1 MKKLISMM
9 LMLCAIVTFSAC
21 SSDDEGP
28 TNPVTNPVVPVSA
41 NIGAEVTVQGSGFAA
56 GQTLWLQPAE
66 GEAVNVNARMSA
78 NGATFTIPYTMTE
91 GKVSVVLKN
100 GNDSW
105 TLGSINLLAANNPIS
120 TMTLPTE
127 MELGKEVTIAGIGFA
142 DGDKIVLGD
151 AADKAIA
158 GTATADGLKFTV
170 PADQAEGEYMV
181 SLVRGASSWQLAQ
194 TYVYQPRQIE
204 SITISEHGMI
214 NMGYG
219 AAIGLEGSVLTL
231 NLAYNN
237 DGSLS
242 GVTSNSNLNWE
253 VAYEGKTVTVTG
265 SMSMPLVYTLDDQN
279 RVIACTTQS
288 MDNETGA
295 LVETKYVWT
304 YDANGYLVS
313 VKPEGAADDSEHAF
327 GFTYTD
333 GNLSAYNMGE
343 LTNSFSTDKAVRVC
357 PNTVEPI
364 FLHNCFGYL
373 MGRDDLFF
381 GALLSRNV
389 KISAYVPSQF
399 NVADMDETGSLV
411 TNPFAV
417 EKSFADNA
425 LTMKTSGIFLSS
437 AQGLCANTV
446 VVKYKNK

>member
-1 MKKLISMM
+1 MFMKKLISMM

-21 SSDDEGP
+21 SSDDDGP

-41 NIGAEVTVQGSGFAA
+41 KIGAEVTVQGSGFAA
-56 GQTLWLQPAE
+56 GQTLLLQPAE
-66 GEAVNVNARMSA
+66 GEAVNVNAKMST
-78 NGATFTIPYTMTE
+78 NGATFTVPYTMTV

-105 TLGSINLLAANNPIS
+105 TLGSINLLAADNPIS
-120 TMTLPTE
+120 TMTLPAE
-127 MELGKEVTIAGIGFA
+127 MAIGKEATIAGLGFA

-170 PADQAEGEYMV
+170 PADQAEGEYTV

-204 SITISEHGMI
+204 SITISEHPML
-214 NMGYG
+214 G
-219 AAIGLEGSVLTL
+219 AYASMLGLEGSVLTL

-265 SMSMPLVYTLDDQN
+265 SMSAPLVYTLDDQN
-279 RVIACTTQS
+279 RVVACTAQ
-288 MDNETGA
+288 G
-295 LVETKYVWT
+295 VEYVWS

-313 VKPEGAADDSEHAF
+313 VKPEGAADDSELAF

-333 GNLSAYNMGE
+333 GNMSAYNMGE
-343 LTNSFSTDKAVRVC
+343 FTNSFSTDKAVRVC

-364 FLHNCFGYL
+364 ILHNCFGYL
-373 MGRDDLFF
+373 FGRDDLFF
-381 GALLSRNV
+381 GVLLSRNV

-399 NVADMDETGSLV
+399 GAADMDMDGSLV
-411 TNPFAV
+411 TNPFAI

-425 LTMKTSGIFLSS
+425 LTIKTSGAMLSG
-437 AQGLCANTV
+437 AQGLAANTV

>member
-21 SSDDEGP
+21 SSDDDGP

-41 NIGAEVTVQGSGFAA
+41 KIGAEVTVQGSGFAA
-56 GQTLWLQPAE
+56 GQTLLLQPAE
-66 GEAVNVNARMSA
+66 GEAVNVNAKMSTS
-78 NGATFTIPYTMTE
+78 GATFTVPYTMSV

-100 GNDSW
+100 GNDIW
-105 TLGSINLLAANNPIS
+105 TLGSINLLAADNPIS
-120 TMTLPTE
+120 AMVLPEE
-127 MELGKEVTIAGIGFA
+127 MAIGKEATIAGLGFA

-170 PADQAEGEYMV
+170 PADQAVGEYTV

-204 SITISEHGMI
+204 SITISEHPML
-214 NMGYG
+214 G
-219 AAIGLEGSVLTL
+219 AYASMLGLEGSVLTL

-265 SMSMPLVYTLDDQN
+265 SMSAPLVYTLDDQN
-279 RVIACTTQS
+279 RVVACTAQ
-288 MDNETGA
+288 G
-295 LVETKYVWT
+295 VEYVWS

-313 VKPEGAADDSEHAF
+313 VKPEGAADDSELAF
-327 GFTYTD
+327 GFTYTE
-333 GNLSAYNMGE
+333 GNMSAYNMGE
-343 LTNSFSTDKAVRVC
+343 FTNSFSTDKAVRVC

-364 FLHNCFGYL
+364 ILHNCFGYL
-373 MGRDDLFF
+373 FGRDDLFF

-399 NVADMDETGSLV
+399 GAADMDMDGSLV
-411 TNPFAV
+411 TNPFAI

-425 LTMKTSGIFLSS
+425 LTIKTSGAMLSG
-437 AQGLCANTV
+437 AQGLAANTV

>member
-21 SSDDEGP
+21 SSDDDGP
-28 TNPVTNPVVPVSA
+28 TNPVTNPVVPTSA
-41 NIGAEVTVQGSGFAA
+41 KIGAEVTVQGSGFAT
-56 GQTLWLQPAE
+56 GQTLLLQPAE
-66 GEAVNVNARMSA
+66 GEAVNVNARMST
-78 NGATFTIPYTMTE
+78 NGATFTVPYTMTV

-100 GNDSW
+100 GNDIW
-105 TLGSINLLAANNPIS
+105 TLGSINLLAADNPIS
-120 TMTLPTE
+120 TMTLPAE
-127 MELGKEVTIAGIGFA
+127 MAIGKEVIIAGLGFA

-170 PADQAEGEYMV
+170 PADQAEGEYTV

-204 SITISEHGMI
+204 SITISEHPML
-214 NMGYG
+214 G
-219 AAIGLEGSVLTL
+219 AYASMLGLEGSVLTL

-265 SMSMPLVYTLDDQN
+265 SMSAPLVYTLDDQN
-279 RVIACTTQS
+279 RVVACTAQ
-288 MDNETGA
+288 G
-295 LVETKYVWT
+295 VEYVWS

-313 VKPEGAADDSEHAF
+313 VKPEGAADDSELAF
-327 GFTYTD
+327 GFTYTE
-333 GNLSAYNMGE
+333 GNMSAYNMGE
-343 LTNSFSTDKAVRVC
+343 FTNSFSTDKAVRVC

-364 FLHNCFGYL
+364 ILHNCFGYL
-373 MGRDDLFF
+373 FGRDDLFF

-399 NVADMDETGSLV
+399 GAADMDMDGSLV
-411 TNPFAV
+411 TNPFAI

-425 LTMKTSGIFLSS
+425 LTIKTSGAMLSG
-437 AQGLCANTV
+437 AQGLAANTV

>member
-21 SSDDEGP
+21 SSDDDGP
-28 TNPVTNPVVPVSA
+28 TNPVTNPVVPTSA
-41 NIGAEVTVQGSGFAA
+41 KIGAEVTVQGSGFAT
-56 GQTLWLQPAE
+56 GQTLLLQPAE
-66 GEAVNVNARMSA
+66 GEAVNVNARMST
-78 NGATFTIPYTMTE
+78 NGATFTVPYTMTV

-100 GNDSW
+100 GNDIW
-105 TLGSINLLAANNPIS
+105 TLGSINLLAADNPIS
-120 TMTLPTE
+120 AMVLPEE
-127 MELGKEVTIAGIGFA
+127 MAIGKEATIAGLGFA

-170 PADQAEGEYMV
+170 PADQAEGEYTV

-204 SITISEHGMI
+204 SITISEHPML
-214 NMGYG
+214 G
-219 AAIGLEGSVLTL
+219 AYASMLGLEGSVLTL

-265 SMSMPLVYTLDDQN
+265 SMSAPLVYTLDDQN
-279 RVIACTTQS
+279 RVVACTAQ
-288 MDNETGA
+288 G
-295 LVETKYVWT
+295 VEYVWS

-313 VKPEGAADDSEHAF
+313 VKPEGAADDSELAF
-327 GFTYTD
+327 GFTYTE
-333 GNLSAYNMGE
+333 GNMSAYNKGE
-343 LTNSFSTDKAVRVC
+343 FTNSFSTDKAVRVC

-364 FLHNCFGYL
+364 ILHNCFGYL
-373 MGRDDLFF
+373 FGRDDLFF

-399 NVADMDETGSLV
+399 GAADMDMDGSLV
-411 TNPFAV
+411 TNPFAI

-425 LTMKTSGIFLSS
+425 LTIKTSGAMLSG
-437 AQGLCANTV
+437 AQGLAANTV

>member
-21 SSDDEGP
+21 SSDDDGP
-28 TNPVTNPVVPVSA
+28 TNPVTNPVVPTSA
-41 NIGAEVTVQGSGFAA
+41 KIGAEVTVQGSGFAA

-66 GEAVNVNARMSA
+66 GEAVNVNAKMSTS
-78 NGATFTIPYTMTE
+78 GATFTVPYTMSV

-100 GNDSW
+100 GNDIW
-105 TLGSINLLAANNPIS
+105 TLGSINLLAADNPIS
-120 TMTLPTE
+120 TMTLPAVIAI
-127 MELGKEVTIAGIGFA
+127 GKEATIAGLGFA

-158 GTATADGLKFTV
+158 GTVTADGLKFAV
-170 PADQAEGEYMV
+170 PADLAEGEYTV

-204 SITISEHGMI
+204 SITISEHPML
-214 NMGYG
+214 G
-219 AAIGLEGSVLTL
+219 AYASMLGLEGSVLTL

-265 SMSMPLVYTLDDQN
+265 SMSAPLVYTLDDQN
-279 RVIACTTQS
+279 RVVACTAQ
-288 MDNETGA
+288 G
-295 LVETKYVWT
+295 VEYVWS

-313 VKPEGAADDSEHAF
+313 VKPEGAADDSELAF

-333 GNLSAYNMGE
+333 GNMSAYNMGE
-343 LTNSFSTDKAVRVC
+343 FTNSFSTDKAVRVC

-364 FLHNCFGYL
+364 ILHNCFGYL
-373 MGRDDLFF
+373 FGRDDLFF

-399 NVADMDETGSLV
+399 GAADMDMDGSLV
-411 TNPFAV
+411 TNPFAI

-425 LTMKTSGIFLSS
+425 LTIKTSGAMLSG
-437 AQGLCANTV
+437 AQGLAANTV

>member
-1 MKKLISMM
+1 M
-9 LMLCAIVTFSAC
+9 
-21 SSDDEGP
+21 
-28 TNPVTNPVVPVSA
+28 
-41 NIGAEVTVQGSGFAA
+41 
-56 GQTLWLQPAE
+56 LQPAE
-66 GEAVNVNARMSA
+66 GEAVNVNARMST
-78 NGATFTIPYTMTE
+78 NGATFTVPYTMTV

-100 GNDSW
+100 GNDIW
-105 TLGSINLLAANNPIS
+105 TLGSINLLAADNPIS
-120 TMTLPTE
+120 AMVLPEE
-127 MELGKEVTIAGIGFA
+127 MAIGKEATIAGLGFA

-170 PADQAEGEYMV
+170 PADQAEGEYTV

-204 SITISEHGMI
+204 SITISEHPML
-214 NMGYG
+214 G
-219 AAIGLEGSVLTL
+219 AYASMLGLEGSVLTL

-265 SMSMPLVYTLDDQN
+265 SMSAPLVYTLDDQN
-279 RVIACTTQS
+279 RVVACTAQ
-288 MDNETGA
+288 G
-295 LVETKYVWT
+295 VEYVWS

-313 VKPEGAADDSEHAF
+313 VKPEGAADDSELAF
-327 GFTYTD
+327 GFTYTE
-333 GNLSAYNMGE
+333 GNMSAYNMGE
-343 LTNSFSTDKAVRVC
+343 FTNSFSTDKAVRVC

-364 FLHNCFGYL
+364 ILHNCFGYL
-373 MGRDDLFF
+373 FGRDDLFF

-399 NVADMDETGSLV
+399 GAADMDMDGSLV
-411 TNPFAV
+411 TNPFAI

-425 LTMKTSGIFLSS
+425 LTIKTSGAMLSG
-437 AQGLCANTV
+437 AQGLAANTV

>member
-21 SSDDEGP
+21 SSDDDGP
-28 TNPVTNPVVPVSA
+28 TNPVTNPVVPTSA
-41 NIGAEVTVQGSGFAA
+41 KIGAEVTVQGSGFAT
-56 GQTLWLQPAE
+56 GQTLLLQPAE
-66 GEAVNVNARMSA
+66 GEAVNVNAKMST
-78 NGATFTIPYTMTE
+78 NGATFTVPYTMIV

-105 TLGSINLLAANNPIS
+105 TLGSINLLAADNPIS
-120 TMTLPTE
+120 TMTLPAE
-127 MELGKEVTIAGIGFA
+127 MAIGKEATIAGLGFA

-170 PADQAEGEYMV
+170 PADQAEGEYTV

-204 SITISEHGMI
+204 SITISEHPML
-214 NMGYG
+214 G
-219 AAIGLEGSVLTL
+219 AYASMLGLEGSVLTL

-265 SMSMPLVYTLDDQN
+265 SMSAPLVYTLDDQN
-279 RVIACTTQS
+279 RVVACTAQ
-288 MDNETGA
+288 G
-295 LVETKYVWT
+295 VEYVWS

-313 VKPEGAADDSEHAF
+313 VKPEGAADDSELAF

-333 GNLSAYNMGE
+333 GNMSAYNMGE
-343 LTNSFSTDKAVRVC
+343 FTNSFSTDKAVRVC

-364 FLHNCFGYL
+364 ILHNCFGYL
-373 MGRDDLFF
+373 FGRDDLFF

-399 NVADMDETGSLV
+399 GAADMDMDGSLV
-411 TNPFAV
+411 TNPFAI

-425 LTMKTSGIFLSS
+425 LTIKTSGAMLSG
-437 AQGLCANTV
+437 AQGLAANT
-446 VVKYKNK
+446 

>member
-21 SSDDEGP
+21 SSDDDGP
-28 TNPVTNPVVPVSA
+28 TNPVTNPVVPTSA
-41 NIGAEVTVQGSGFAA
+41 KIGAEVTVQGSGFAA
-56 GQTLWLQPAE
+56 GQTLLLQPAE
-66 GEAVNVNARMSA
+66 GEAVNVNAKMST
-78 NGATFTIPYTMTE
+78 NGATFTVPYTMTV

-100 GNDSW
+100 GNDIW
-105 TLGSINLLAANNPIS
+105 TLGSINLLAADNPIS
-120 TMTLPTE
+120 AMVLPEE
-127 MELGKEVTIAGIGFA
+127 MAIGKEATIAGLGFA

-170 PADQAEGEYMV
+170 PADQAEGEYTV

-204 SITISEHGMI
+204 SITISEHPML
-214 NMGYG
+214 G
-219 AAIGLEGSVLTL
+219 AYASMLGLEGSVLTL

-265 SMSMPLVYTLDDQN
+265 SMSAPLVYTLDDQN
-279 RVIACTTQS
+279 RVVACTAQ
-288 MDNETGA
+288 G
-295 LVETKYVWT
+295 VEYVWS

-313 VKPEGAADDSEHAF
+313 VKPEGAADDSELAF
-327 GFTYTD
+327 GFTYTE
-333 GNLSAYNMGE
+333 GNMSAYNMGE
-343 LTNSFSTDKAVRVC
+343 FTNSFSTDKAVRVC

-364 FLHNCFGYL
+364 ILHNCFGYL
-373 MGRDDLFF
+373 FGRDDLFF

-399 NVADMDETGSLV
+399 GAADMDMDGSLV
-411 TNPFAV
+411 TNPFAI

-425 LTMKTSGIFLSS
+425 LTIKTSGAMLSG
-437 AQGLCANTV
+437 AQGLAANTV

>member
-21 SSDDEGP
+21 SSDDDGP

-41 NIGAEVTVQGSGFAA
+41 KIGAEVTVQGSGFAA
-56 GQTLWLQPAE
+56 GQTLLLQPAE
-66 GEAVNVNARMSA
+66 GEAVNVNAKMST
-78 NGATFTIPYTMTE
+78 NGATFTVPYTMTV

-105 TLGSINLLAANNPIS
+105 TLGSINLLAADNPIS
-120 TMTLPTE
+120 TMTLPAE
-127 MELGKEVTIAGIGFA
+127 MAIGKEATIAGLGFA

-170 PADQAEGEYMV
+170 PADQAEGEYTV

-204 SITISEHGMI
+204 SITISEHPML
-214 NMGYG
+214 G
-219 AAIGLEGSVLTL
+219 AYASMLGLEGSVLTL

-265 SMSMPLVYTLDDQN
+265 SMSAPLVYTLDDQN
-279 RVIACTTQS
+279 RVVACTAQ
-288 MDNETGA
+288 G
-295 LVETKYVWT
+295 VEYVWS

-313 VKPEGAADDSEHAF
+313 VKPEGAADDSELAF
-327 GFTYTD
+327 GFTYTE
-333 GNLSAYNMGE
+333 GNMSAYNMGE
-343 LTNSFSTDKAVRVC
+343 FTNSFSTDKAVRVC

-364 FLHNCFGYL
+364 ILHNCFGYL
-373 MGRDDLFF
+373 FGRDDLFF

-399 NVADMDETGSLV
+399 GAADMDMDGSLV
-411 TNPFAV
+411 TNPFAI

-425 LTMKTSGIFLSS
+425 LTIKTSGAMLSG
-437 AQGLCANTV
+437 AQGLTANTV

>member
-1 MKKLISMM
+1 MFMKKLISMM

-21 SSDDEGP
+21 SSDDDGP

-41 NIGAEVTVQGSGFAA
+41 KIGAEVTVQGSGFAA
-56 GQTLWLQPAE
+56 GQTLLLQPAE
-66 GEAVNVNARMSA
+66 GEAVNVNAKMSTS
-78 NGATFTIPYTMTE
+78 GATFTVPYTMSV

-100 GNDSW
+100 GNDIW
-105 TLGSINLLAANNPIS
+105 TLGSINLLAADNPIS
-120 TMTLPTE
+120 AMVLPEE
-127 MELGKEVTIAGIGFA
+127 MAIGKEATIAGLGFA

-170 PADQAEGEYMV
+170 PADQAEGEYTV

-204 SITISEHGMI
+204 SITISEHPML
-214 NMGYG
+214 G
-219 AAIGLEGSVLTL
+219 AYASMLGLEGSVLTL

-265 SMSMPLVYTLDDQN
+265 SMSAPLVYTLDDQN
-279 RVIACTTQS
+279 RVVACTAQ
-288 MDNETGA
+288 G
-295 LVETKYVWT
+295 VEYVWS

-313 VKPEGAADDSEHAF
+313 VKPEGAADDSELAF

-333 GNLSAYNMGE
+333 GNMSAYNMGE
-343 LTNSFSTDKAVRVC
+343 FTNSFSTDKAVRVC

-364 FLHNCFGYL
+364 ILHNCFGYL
-373 MGRDDLFF
+373 FGRDDLFF

-399 NVADMDETGSLV
+399 GAADMDMDGSLV
-411 TNPFAV
+411 TNPFAI

-425 LTMKTSGIFLSS
+425 LTIKTSGAMLSG
-437 AQGLCANTV
+437 AQGLAANTV

>member
-1 MKKLISMM
+1 MFMKKLISMM

-21 SSDDEGP
+21 SSDDDGP
-28 TNPVTNPVVPVSA
+28 TNPVTNPVVPTSA
-41 NIGAEVTVQGSGFAA
+41 KIGVEVTVQGSGFAT
-56 GQTLWLQPAE
+56 GQTLLLQPAE
-66 GEAVNVNARMSA
+66 GEAVNVNARMST
-78 NGATFTIPYTMTE
+78 NGATFTVPYTMTV

-100 GNDSW
+100 GNDIW
-105 TLGSINLLAANNPIS
+105 TLGSINLLAADNPIS
-120 TMTLPTE
+120 AMVLPEE
-127 MELGKEVTIAGIGFA
+127 MAIGKEATIAGLGFA

-170 PADQAEGEYMV
+170 PADQAEGEYTV

-204 SITISEHGMI
+204 SITISEHPML
-214 NMGYG
+214 G
-219 AAIGLEGSVLTL
+219 AYASMLGLEGSVLTL

-265 SMSMPLVYTLDDQN
+265 SMSAPLVYTLDDQN
-279 RVIACTTQS
+279 RVVACTAQ
-288 MDNETGA
+288 G
-295 LVETKYVWT
+295 VEYVWS

-313 VKPEGAADDSEHAF
+313 VKPEGAADDSELAF
-327 GFTYTD
+327 GFTYTE
-333 GNLSAYNMGE
+333 GNMSAYNMGE
-343 LTNSFSTDKAVRVC
+343 FTNSFSTDKAVRVC

-364 FLHNCFGYL
+364 ILHNCFGYL
-373 MGRDDLFF
+373 FGRDDLFF

-399 NVADMDETGSLV
+399 GAADMDMDGSLV
-411 TNPFAV
+411 TNPFAI

-425 LTMKTSGIFLSS
+425 LTIKTSGAMLSG
-437 AQGLCANTV
+437 AQGLAANTV

>member
-1 MKKLISMM
+1 MVLPEEM
-9 LMLCAIVTFSAC
+9 AI
-21 SSDDEGP
+21 
-28 TNPVTNPVVPVSA
+28 
-41 NIGAEVTVQGSGFAA
+41 
-56 GQTLWLQPAE
+56 
-66 GEAVNVNARMSA
+66 
-78 NGATFTIPYTMTE
+78 
-91 GKVSVVLKN
+91 
-100 GNDSW
+100 
-105 TLGSINLLAANNPIS
+105 
-120 TMTLPTE
+120 
-127 MELGKEVTIAGIGFA
+127 GKEATIAGLGFA

-170 PADQAEGEYMV
+170 PADQAEGEYTV

-204 SITISEHGMI
+204 SITISEHPML
-214 NMGYG
+214 G
-219 AAIGLEGSVLTL
+219 AYASMLGLEGSVLTL

-265 SMSMPLVYTLDDQN
+265 SMSAPLVYTLDDQN
-279 RVIACTTQS
+279 RVVACTAQ
-288 MDNETGA
+288 G
-295 LVETKYVWT
+295 VEYVWS

-313 VKPEGAADDSEHAF
+313 VKPEGAADDSELAF
-327 GFTYTD
+327 GFTYTE
-333 GNLSAYNMGE
+333 GNMSAYNMGE
-343 LTNSFSTDKAVRVC
+343 FTNSFSTDKAVRVC

-364 FLHNCFGYL
+364 ILHNCFGYL
-373 MGRDDLFF
+373 FGRDDLFF

-399 NVADMDETGSLV
+399 GAADMDMDGSLV
-411 TNPFAV
+411 TNPFAI

-425 LTMKTSGIFLSS
+425 LTIKTSGAMLSG
-437 AQGLCANTV
+437 AQGLAANTV

>member
-21 SSDDEGP
+21 SSDDDGP
-28 TNPVTNPVVPVSA
+28 TNPVTNPVVPTSA
-41 NIGAEVTVQGSGFAA
+41 KIGAEVTVQGSGFAT
-56 GQTLWLQPAE
+56 GQTLLLQPAE
-66 GEAVNVNARMSA
+66 GEAVNVNARMST
-78 NGATFTIPYTMTE
+78 NGATFTVPYTMTV

-100 GNDSW
+100 GNDIW
-105 TLGSINLLAANNPIS
+105 TLGSINLLAADNPIS
-120 TMTLPTE
+120 AMVLPEE
-127 MELGKEVTIAGIGFA
+127 MAIGKEATIAGLGFA
-142 DGDKIVLGD
+142 DGDTIVLGD

-170 PADQAEGEYMV
+170 PADQAEGEYTV

-204 SITISEHGMI
+204 SITISEHPML
-214 NMGYG
+214 G
-219 AAIGLEGSVLTL
+219 AYASMLGLEGSVLTL

-265 SMSMPLVYTLDDQN
+265 SMSAPLVYTLDDQN
-279 RVIACTTQS
+279 RVVACTAQ
-288 MDNETGA
+288 G
-295 LVETKYVWT
+295 VEYVWS

-313 VKPEGAADDSEHAF
+313 VKPEGAADDSELAF
-327 GFTYTD
+327 GFTYTE
-333 GNLSAYNMGE
+333 GNMSAYNMGE
-343 LTNSFSTDKAVRVC
+343 FTNSFSTDKAVRVC

-364 FLHNCFGYL
+364 ILHNCFGYL
-373 MGRDDLFF
+373 FGRDDLFF

-399 NVADMDETGSLV
+399 GAADMDMDGSLV
-411 TNPFAV
+411 TNPFAI

-425 LTMKTSGIFLSS
+425 LTIKTSGAMLSG
-437 AQGLCANTV
+437 AQGLAANTV

>member
-21 SSDDEGP
+21 SSDDDGP

-78 NGATFTIPYTMTE
+78 NGATFTIPYTMTV

-120 TMTLPTE
+120 TMTLPAE
-127 MELGKEVTIAGIGFA
+127 MAIGKEVTIAGIGFA

-170 PADQAEGEYMV
+170 PADQAEGEYTV

-204 SITISEHGMI
+204 SITISEHPMVDPNDPFKI
-214 NMGYG
+214 NF
-219 AAIGLEGSVLTL
+219 S
-231 NLAYNN
+231 YNE
-237 DGSLS
+237 DGSLKAL
-242 GVTSNSNLNWE
+242 TSTDYSWTFE
-253 VAYEGKTVTVTG
+253 YEGNTVKTTG
-265 SMSMPLVYTLDDQN
+265 QIYMDGMSFTYTLDDN
-279 RVIACTTQS
+279 CRIVS
-288 MDNETGA
+288 STGYDMYGDE
-295 LVETKYVWT
+295 VSYTWN
-304 YDANGYLVS
+304 YDAAGYLVS
-313 VKPEGAADDSEHAF
+313 VKKAGAEEDDSNF
-327 GFTYTD
+327 LNTYTD
-333 GNLSAYNMGE
+333 GNLSAYTLS
-343 LTNSFSTDKAVRVC
+343 LTNEMSTDKSVRVC

-364 FLHNCFGYL
+364 FLHNSFGFL
-373 MGRDDLFF
+373 LGRQDLFLGF
-381 GALLSRNV
+381 LLNRNV
-389 KISAYVPSQF
+389 KVSAYVPSQI
-399 NVADMDETGSLV
+399 VAADMDMATGNEI
-411 TNPFAV
+411 TTTTAI

-425 LTMKTSGIFLSS
+425 LTLKTEGGIVSQG
-437 AQGLCANTV
+437 QGLYTNTV

>member
-21 SSDDEGP
+21 SSDDDGP

-41 NIGAEVTVQGSGFAA
+41 KIGAEVTVQGSGFAA
-56 GQTLWLQPAE
+56 GQTLLLQPAE
-66 GEAVNVNARMSA
+66 GEAVNVNAKMSTS
-78 NGATFTIPYTMTE
+78 GATFTVPYTMSV

-100 GNDSW
+100 GNDIW
-105 TLGSINLLAANNPIS
+105 TLGSINLLAADNPIS
-120 TMTLPTE
+120 AMVLPEE
-127 MELGKEVTIAGIGFA
+127 MAIGKEATIAGLGFA

-170 PADQAEGEYMV
+170 PADQAEGEYTV

-204 SITISEHGMI
+204 SITISEHPML
-214 NMGYG
+214 G
-219 AAIGLEGSVLTL
+219 AYASMLGLEGSVLTL

-265 SMSMPLVYTLDDQN
+265 SMSAPLVYTLDDQN
-279 RVIACTTQS
+279 RVVACTAQ
-288 MDNETGA
+288 G
-295 LVETKYVWT
+295 VEYVWS

-313 VKPEGAADDSEHAF
+313 VKPEGAADDSELAF
-327 GFTYTD
+327 GFTYTE
-333 GNLSAYNMGE
+333 GNMSAYNMGE
-343 LTNSFSTDKAVRVC
+343 FTNSFSTDKAVRVC

-364 FLHNCFGYL
+364 ILHNCFGYL
-373 MGRDDLFF
+373 FGRDDLFF

-399 NVADMDETGSLV
+399 GAADMDMDGSLV
-411 TNPFAV
+411 TNPFAI

-425 LTMKTSGIFLSS
+425 LTIKTSGAMLSG
-437 AQGLCANTV
+437 AQGLAANTV

>member
-21 SSDDEGP
+21 SSDDDGP
-28 TNPVTNPVVPVSA
+28 TNPVTNPVVPTSA
-41 NIGAEVTVQGSGFAA
+41 KIGAEVTVQGSGFAT
-56 GQTLWLQPAE
+56 GQTLLLQPAE
-66 GEAVNVNARMSA
+66 GEAVNVNARMST
-78 NGATFTIPYTMTE
+78 NGATFTVPYTMTV

-100 GNDSW
+100 GNDIW
-105 TLGSINLLAANNPIS
+105 TLGSINLLAADNPIS
-120 TMTLPTE
+120 AMVLPEE
-127 MELGKEVTIAGIGFA
+127 MAIGREATIAGLGFA

-170 PADQAEGEYMV
+170 PADQAEGEYTV

-204 SITISEHGMI
+204 SITISEHPML
-214 NMGYG
+214 G
-219 AAIGLEGSVLTL
+219 AYASMLGLEGSVLTL

-265 SMSMPLVYTLDDQN
+265 SMSAPLVYTLDDQN
-279 RVIACTTQS
+279 RVVACTAQ
-288 MDNETGA
+288 G
-295 LVETKYVWT
+295 VEYVWS

-313 VKPEGAADDSEHAF
+313 VKPEGAADDSELAF
-327 GFTYTD
+327 GFTYTE
-333 GNLSAYNMGE
+333 GNMSAYNMGE
-343 LTNSFSTDKAVRVC
+343 FTNSFSTDKAVRVC

-364 FLHNCFGYL
+364 ILHNCFGYL
-373 MGRDDLFF
+373 FGRDDLFF
-381 GALLSRNV
+381 GDLLSRNV

-399 NVADMDETGSLV
+399 GAADMDMDGSLV
-411 TNPFAV
+411 TNPFAI

-425 LTMKTSGIFLSS
+425 LTIKTSGAMLSG
-437 AQGLCANTV
+437 AQGLAANTV

>member
-21 SSDDEGP
+21 SSDDDGP

-41 NIGAEVTVQGSGFAA
+41 KIGAEVTVQGSGFAA
-56 GQTLWLQPAE
+56 GQTLLLQPAE
-66 GEAVNVNARMSA
+66 GEAVNVNAKMST
-78 NGATFTIPYTMTE
+78 NGATFTVPYTMTV

-105 TLGSINLLAANNPIS
+105 TLGSINLLAADNPIS
-120 TMTLPTE
+120 TMTLPEE
-127 MELGKEVTIAGIGFA
+127 MAIGNEATIAGLGFA

-170 PADQAEGEYMV
+170 PADQAEGEYTV

-204 SITISEHGMI
+204 SITISEHPML
-214 NMGYG
+214 G
-219 AAIGLEGSVLTL
+219 AYASMLGLEGSVLTL

-265 SMSMPLVYTLDDQN
+265 SMSAPLVYTLDDQN
-279 RVIACTTQS
+279 RVVACTAQ
-288 MDNETGA
+288 G
-295 LVETKYVWT
+295 VEYVWS

-313 VKPEGAADDSEHAF
+313 VKPEGAADDSELAF

-333 GNLSAYNMGE
+333 GNMSAYNMGE
-343 LTNSFSTDKAVRVC
+343 FTNSFSTDKAVRVC

-364 FLHNCFGYL
+364 ILHNCFGYL
-373 MGRDDLFF
+373 FGRDDLFF

-399 NVADMDETGSLV
+399 GAADMDMDGSLV
-411 TNPFAV
+411 TNPFAI

-425 LTMKTSGIFLSS
+425 LTIKTSGAMLSG
-437 AQGLCANTV
+437 AQGLAANTV

>member
-1 MKKLISMM
+1 MFMKKLISMM

-21 SSDDEGP
+21 SSDDDGP
-28 TNPVTNPVVPVSA
+28 TNPVTNPVVPTSA
-41 NIGAEVTVQGSGFAA
+41 KIGAEVTVQGSGFAT
-56 GQTLWLQPAE
+56 GQTLLLQPAE
-66 GEAVNVNARMSA
+66 GEAVNVNARMST
-78 NGATFTIPYTMTE
+78 NGATFTVPYTMTV

-100 GNDSW
+100 GNDIW
-105 TLGSINLLAANNPIS
+105 TLGSINLLAADNPIS
-120 TMTLPTE
+120 AMVLPEE
-127 MELGKEVTIAGIGFA
+127 MAIGKEATIAGLGFA

-170 PADQAEGEYMV
+170 PADQAEGEYTV

-204 SITISEHGMI
+204 SITISEHPML
-214 NMGYG
+214 G
-219 AAIGLEGSVLTL
+219 AYASMLGLEGSVLTL

-265 SMSMPLVYTLDDQN
+265 SMSAPLVYTLDDQN
-279 RVIACTTQS
+279 RVVACTAQ
-288 MDNETGA
+288 G
-295 LVETKYVWT
+295 VEYVWS

-313 VKPEGAADDSEHAF
+313 VKPEGAADDSELAF
-327 GFTYTD
+327 GFTYTE
-333 GNLSAYNMGE
+333 GNMSAYNMGE
-343 LTNSFSTDKAVRVC
+343 FTNSFSTDKAVRVC

-364 FLHNCFGYL
+364 ILHNCFGY
-373 MGRDDLFF
+373 MFGRDDLFF

-399 NVADMDETGSLV
+399 GAADMDMDGSLV
-411 TNPFAV
+411 TNPFAI

-425 LTMKTSGIFLSS
+425 LTIKTSGAMLSG
-437 AQGLCANTV
+437 AQGLAANTV

>member
-1 MKKLISMM
+1 MFMKKLISMM

-66 GEAVNVNARMSA
+66 GEAVNVNARMST
-78 NGATFTIPYTMTE
+78 NGATFTVPYTMTV

-100 GNDSW
+100 GNDIW
-105 TLGSINLLAANNPIS
+105 TLGSINLLAADNPIS
-120 TMTLPTE
+120 AMVLPEE
-127 MELGKEVTIAGIGFA
+127 MAIGKEATIAGLGFA

-170 PADQAEGEYMV
+170 PADQAEGEYTV

-204 SITISEHGMI
+204 SITISEHPML
-214 NMGYG
+214 G
-219 AAIGLEGSVLTL
+219 AYASMLGLEGSVLTL

-265 SMSMPLVYTLDDQN
+265 SMSAPLVYTLDDQN
-279 RVIACTTQS
+279 RVVACTAQ
-288 MDNETGA
+288 G
-295 LVETKYVWT
+295 VEYVWS

-313 VKPEGAADDSEHAF
+313 VKPEGAADDSELAF
-327 GFTYTD
+327 GFTYTE
-333 GNLSAYNMGE
+333 GNMSAYNMGE
-343 LTNSFSTDKAVRVC
+343 FTNSFSTDKAVRVC

-364 FLHNCFGYL
+364 ILHNCFGYL
-373 MGRDDLFF
+373 FGRDDLFF

-399 NVADMDETGSLV
+399 GAADMDMDGSLV
-411 TNPFAV
+411 TNPFAI

-425 LTMKTSGIFLSS
+425 LTIKTSGAMLSG
-437 AQGLCANTV
+437 AQGLAANTV

>member
-21 SSDDEGP
+21 SSDDDGP
-28 TNPVTNPVVPVSA
+28 TNPVTNPVVPTSA

-78 NGATFTIPYTMTE
+78 NGATFTIPYTMTV

-120 TMTLPTE
+120 TMTLPAE
-127 MELGKEVTIAGIGFA
+127 MAIGKEVTIAGIGFA
-142 DGDKIVLGD
+142 DGDNIVLGD

-170 PADQAEGEYMV
+170 PADQAEGEYTV

-204 SITISEHGMI
+204 SITISEHPML
-214 NMGYG
+214 G
-219 AAIGLEGSVLTL
+219 AYASMLGLEGSVLTL

-265 SMSMPLVYTLDDQN
+265 SMSAPLVYTLDDQN
-279 RVIACTTQS
+279 RVVACTAQ
-288 MDNETGA
+288 G
-295 LVETKYVWT
+295 VEYVWS

-313 VKPEGAADDSEHAF
+313 VKPEGAADDSELAF
-327 GFTYTD
+327 GFTYTE
-333 GNLSAYNMGE
+333 GNMSAYNMGE
-343 LTNSFSTDKAVRVC
+343 FTNSFSTDKAVRVC

-364 FLHNCFGYL
+364 ILHNCFGYL
-373 MGRDDLFF
+373 FGRDDLFF

-399 NVADMDETGSLV
+399 GAADMDMDGSLV
-411 TNPFAV
+411 TNPFAI

-425 LTMKTSGIFLSS
+425 LTIKTSGAMLSG
-437 AQGLCANTV
+437 AQGLAANTV

>member
-21 SSDDEGP
+21 SSDDDGP

-41 NIGAEVTVQGSGFAA
+41 KIGAEVTVQGSGFAT
-56 GQTLWLQPAE
+56 GQTLLLQPAE
-66 GEAVNVNARMSA
+66 GEAVNVNAKMST
-78 NGATFTIPYTMTE
+78 NGATFTVPYTMTV

-105 TLGSINLLAANNPIS
+105 TLGSINLLAADNPIS
-120 TMTLPTE
+120 TMTLPAE
-127 MELGKEVTIAGIGFA
+127 MAIGKEATIAGLGFA

-170 PADQAEGEYMV
+170 PADQAEGEYTV

-204 SITISEHGMI
+204 SITISEHPML
-214 NMGYG
+214 G
-219 AAIGLEGSVLTL
+219 AYASMLGLEGSVLTL

-265 SMSMPLVYTLDDQN
+265 SMSAPLVYTLDDQN
-279 RVIACTTQS
+279 RVVACTAQ
-288 MDNETGA
+288 G
-295 LVETKYVWT
+295 VEYVWS

-313 VKPEGAADDSEHAF
+313 VKPEGAADDSELAF

-333 GNLSAYNMGE
+333 GNMSAYNMGE
-343 LTNSFSTDKAVRVC
+343 FTNSFSTDKAVRVC

-364 FLHNCFGYL
+364 ILHNCFGYL
-373 MGRDDLFF
+373 FGRDDLFF

-399 NVADMDETGSLV
+399 GAADMDMDGSLV
-411 TNPFAV
+411 TNPFAI

-425 LTMKTSGIFLSS
+425 LTIKTSGAMLSG
-437 AQGLCANTV
+437 AQGLAANTV

>member
-1 MKKLISMM
+1 MP
-9 LMLCAIVTFSAC
+9 TSAK
-21 SSDDEGP
+21 
-28 TNPVTNPVVPVSA
+28 
-41 NIGAEVTVQGSGFAA
+41 IGAEVTVQGSGFAT
-56 GQTLWLQPAE
+56 GQTLLLQPAE
-66 GEAVNVNARMSA
+66 GEAVNVNAKMST
-78 NGATFTIPYTMTE
+78 NGATFTVPYTMTV

-100 GNDSW
+100 GNDIW
-105 TLGSINLLAANNPIS
+105 TLGSINLLAADNPIS
-120 TMTLPTE
+120 AMVLPEE
-127 MELGKEVTIAGIGFA
+127 MAIGKEATIAGLGFA

-170 PADQAEGEYMV
+170 PADQAEGEYTV

-204 SITISEHGMI
+204 SITISEHPML
-214 NMGYG
+214 G
-219 AAIGLEGSVLTL
+219 AYASMLGLEGSVLTL

-265 SMSMPLVYTLDDQN
+265 SMSAPLVYTLDDQN
-279 RVIACTTQS
+279 RVVACTAQ
-288 MDNETGA
+288 G
-295 LVETKYVWT
+295 VEYVWS

-313 VKPEGAADDSEHAF
+313 VKPEGAADDSELAF
-327 GFTYTD
+327 GFTYTE
-333 GNLSAYNMGE
+333 GNMSAYNMGE
-343 LTNSFSTDKAVRVC
+343 FTNSFSTDKAVRVC

-364 FLHNCFGYL
+364 ILHNCFGYL
-373 MGRDDLFF
+373 FGRDDLFF

-399 NVADMDETGSLV
+399 GAADMDMDGSLV
-411 TNPFAV
+411 TNPFAI

-425 LTMKTSGIFLSS
+425 LTIKTSGAMLSG
-437 AQGLCANTV
+437 AQGLAANTV

>member
-1 MKKLISMM
+1 MM

-78 NGATFTIPYTMTE
+78 NGATFTIPYTMTV

-105 TLGSINLLAANNPIS
+105 TLGNINLLAANNPIS

-142 DGDKIVLGD
+142 DGDKIVFGD

-170 PADQAEGEYMV
+170 PADQAEGEYTV

-204 SITISEHGMI
+204 SITISEHPMVDPNDPFKI
-214 NMGYG
+214 NF
-219 AAIGLEGSVLTL
+219 V
-231 NLAYNN
+231 YNE
-237 DGSLS
+237 DGSLKELKS
-242 GVTSNSNLNWE
+242 SEYNWTFE
-253 VAYEGKTVTVTG
+253 YEGNTVKTTG
-265 SMSMPLVYTLDDQN
+265 QIYMDGMSFTYTLDDN
-279 RVIACTTQS
+279 GRIVS
-288 MDNETGA
+288 STGYDMYGDE
-295 LVETKYVWT
+295 VSYTWN
-304 YDANGYLVS
+304 YDAAGYLVS
-313 VKPEGAADDSEHAF
+313 VKKAGAEEDDSNF
-327 GFTYTD
+327 LNTYTD
-333 GNLSAYNMGE
+333 GNLSAYTLS
-343 LTNSFSTDKAVRVC
+343 LTNEMSTDKSVRVC

-364 FLHNCFGYL
+364 FLHNSFGFL
-373 MGRDDLFF
+373 LGRQDLFLGF
-381 GALLSRNV
+381 LLNRNV
-389 KISAYVPSQF
+389 KVSAYVPSQI
-399 NVADMDETGSLV
+399 VAADMDMATGNDI
-411 TNPFAV
+411 TTTTAI

-425 LTMKTSGIFLSS
+425 LTLKTVGGAVSQG
-437 AQGLCANTV
+437 QGLYTNTV

>member
-204 SITISEHGMI
+204 SITISEHPML
-214 NMGYG
+214 G
-219 AAIGLEGSVLTL
+219 AYASMLGLEGSVLTL

-265 SMSMPLVYTLDDQN
+265 SMSAPLVYTLDDQN
-279 RVIACTTQS
+279 RVVACTAQ
-288 MDNETGA
+288 G
-295 LVETKYVWT
+295 VEYVWS

-313 VKPEGAADDSEHAF
+313 VKPEGAADDSELAF

-333 GNLSAYNMGE
+333 GNMSAYNMGE
-343 LTNSFSTDKAVRVC
+343 FTNSFSTDKAVRVC

-364 FLHNCFGYL
+364 ILHNCFGYL
-373 MGRDDLFF
+373 FGRDDLFF

-399 NVADMDETGSLV
+399 GAADMDMDGSLV
-411 TNPFAV
+411 TNPFAI

-425 LTMKTSGIFLSS
+425 LTIKTSGAMLSG
-437 AQGLCANTV
+437 AQGLAANTV

>member
-1 MKKLISMM
+1 MFMKKLISMM

-21 SSDDEGP
+21 SSDDDGP

-41 NIGAEVTVQGSGFAA
+41 KIGAEVTVQGSGFAA
-56 GQTLWLQPAE
+56 GQTLLLQPAE
-66 GEAVNVNARMSA
+66 GEAVNVNAKMSTS
-78 NGATFTIPYTMTE
+78 GATFTVPYTMSV

-100 GNDSW
+100 GNDIW
-105 TLGSINLLAANNPIS
+105 TLGSINLLAADNPIS
-120 TMTLPTE
+120 AMVLPEE
-127 MELGKEVTIAGIGFA
+127 MAIGKEATIAGLGFA

-170 PADQAEGEYMV
+170 PADQAEGEYTV

-204 SITISEHGMI
+204 SITISEHPML
-214 NMGYG
+214 G
-219 AAIGLEGSVLTL
+219 AYASMLGLEGSVLTL

-265 SMSMPLVYTLDDQN
+265 SMSAPLVYTLDDQN
-279 RVIACTTQS
+279 RVVACTAQ
-288 MDNETGA
+288 G
-295 LVETKYVWT
+295 VEYVWS

-313 VKPEGAADDSEHAF
+313 VKPEGAADDSELAF

-333 GNLSAYNMGE
+333 GNMSAYNMGE
-343 LTNSFSTDKAVRVC
+343 FTNSFSTDKAVRVC

-364 FLHNCFGYL
+364 ILHNCFGYL
-373 MGRDDLFF
+373 FGRDDLFF

-399 NVADMDETGSLV
+399 GAADMDMDGSLV
-411 TNPFAV
+411 TNPFAI

-425 LTMKTSGIFLSS
+425 LTIKTSGAMLSG
-437 AQGLCANTV
+437 AQGLTANTV

>member
-21 SSDDEGP
+21 SSDDDGP

-41 NIGAEVTVQGSGFAA
+41 KIGAEVTVQGSGFAA
-56 GQTLWLQPAE
+56 GQTLLLQPAE
-66 GEAVNVNARMSA
+66 GEAVNVNAKMST
-78 NGATFTIPYTMTE
+78 NGATFTVPYTMTV

-105 TLGSINLLAANNPIS
+105 TLGSINLLAADNPIS
-120 TMTLPTE
+120 TMTLPAE
-127 MELGKEVTIAGIGFA
+127 MAIGKEATIAGLGFA

-170 PADQAEGEYMV
+170 PADQAEGEYTV

-204 SITISEHGMI
+204 SITISEHPML
-214 NMGYG
+214 G
-219 AAIGLEGSVLTL
+219 AYASMLGLEGSVLTL

-265 SMSMPLVYTLDDQN
+265 SMSAPLVYTLDDQN
-279 RVIACTTQS
+279 RVVACTAQ
-288 MDNETGA
+288 G
-295 LVETKYVWT
+295 VEYVWS

-313 VKPEGAADDSEHAF
+313 VKPEGAADDSELAF
-327 GFTYTD
+327 GFTYTE
-333 GNLSAYNMGE
+333 GNMSAYNMGE
-343 LTNSFSTDKAVRVC
+343 FTNSFSTDKAVRVC

-364 FLHNCFGYL
+364 ILHNCFGYL
-373 MGRDDLFF
+373 FGRDDLFF

-399 NVADMDETGSLV
+399 GAADMDMDGSLV
-411 TNPFAV
+411 TNPFAI

-425 LTMKTSGIFLSS
+425 LTIKTSGAMLSG
-437 AQGLCANTV
+437 AQGLAANTV

>member
-21 SSDDEGP
+21 SSDDDGP
-28 TNPVTNPVVPVSA
+28 TNPVTNPVVPTSA
-41 NIGAEVTVQGSGFAA
+41 KIGAEVTVQGSGFAT
-56 GQTLWLQPAE
+56 GQTLLLQPAE
-66 GEAVNVNARMSA
+66 GEAVNVNARMSTS
-78 NGATFTIPYTMTE
+78 GATFTVPYTMSV

-100 GNDSW
+100 GNDIW
-105 TLGSINLLAANNPIS
+105 TLGSINLLAADNPIS
-120 TMTLPTE
+120 AMVLPEE
-127 MELGKEVTIAGIGFA
+127 MAIGKEATIAGLGFA

-170 PADQAEGEYMV
+170 PADQAEGEYTV

-204 SITISEHGMI
+204 SITISEHPML
-214 NMGYG
+214 G
-219 AAIGLEGSVLTL
+219 AYASMLGLEGSVLTL

-265 SMSMPLVYTLDDQN
+265 SMSAPLVYTLDDQN
-279 RVIACTTQS
+279 RVVACTAQ
-288 MDNETGA
+288 G
-295 LVETKYVWT
+295 VEYVWS

-313 VKPEGAADDSEHAF
+313 VKPEGAADDSELAF

-333 GNLSAYNMGE
+333 GNMSAYNMGE
-343 LTNSFSTDKAVRVC
+343 FTNSFSTDKAVRVC

-364 FLHNCFGYL
+364 ILHNCFGYL
-373 MGRDDLFF
+373 FGRDDLFF

-399 NVADMDETGSLV
+399 GAADMDMDGSLV
-411 TNPFAV
+411 TNPFAI

-425 LTMKTSGIFLSS
+425 LTIKTSGAMLSG
-437 AQGLCANTV
+437 AQGLAANTV

>member
-21 SSDDEGP
+21 SSDDDGP
-28 TNPVTNPVVPVSA
+28 TNPVTNPVVPTSA
-41 NIGAEVTVQGSGFAA
+41 KIGAEVTVQGSGFAT
-56 GQTLWLQPAE
+56 GQTLLLQPAE
-66 GEAVNVNARMSA
+66 GEAVNVNAKMST
-78 NGATFTIPYTMTE
+78 NGATFTVPYTMTV

-105 TLGSINLLAANNPIS
+105 TLGSINLLAADNPIS
-120 TMTLPTE
+120 TMTLPAE
-127 MELGKEVTIAGIGFA
+127 MAIGKEATIAGLGFA

-170 PADQAEGEYMV
+170 PADQAEGEYTV

-204 SITISEHGMI
+204 SITISEHPML
-214 NMGYG
+214 G
-219 AAIGLEGSVLTL
+219 AYASMLGLEGSVLTL

-265 SMSMPLVYTLDDQN
+265 SMSAPLVYTLDDQN
-279 RVIACTTQS
+279 RVVACTAQ
-288 MDNETGA
+288 G
-295 LVETKYVWT
+295 VEYVWS

-313 VKPEGAADDSEHAF
+313 VKPEGAADDSELAF

-333 GNLSAYNMGE
+333 GNMSAYNMGE
-343 LTNSFSTDKAVRVC
+343 FTNSFSTDKAVRVC

-364 FLHNCFGYL
+364 ILHNCFGYL
-373 MGRDDLFF
+373 FGRDDLFF

-399 NVADMDETGSLV
+399 GAADMDMDGSLV
-411 TNPFAV
+411 TNPFAI

-425 LTMKTSGIFLSS
+425 LTIKTSGAMLSG
-437 AQGLCANTV
+437 AQGLAANTV

>member
-21 SSDDEGP
+21 SSDDDGP

-41 NIGAEVTVQGSGFAA
+41 KIGAEVTVQGSGFAA
-56 GQTLWLQPAE
+56 GQTLLLQPAE
-66 GEAVNVNARMSA
+66 GEAVNVNAKMST
-78 NGATFTIPYTMTE
+78 NGATFTVPYTMTV

-105 TLGSINLLAANNPIS
+105 TLGSINLLAADNPIS
-120 TMTLPTE
+120 TMTLPAE
-127 MELGKEVTIAGIGFA
+127 MAIGKEATIAGLGFA

-170 PADQAEGEYMV
+170 PADQAEGEYTV

-204 SITISEHGMI
+204 SITISEHPML
-214 NMGYG
+214 G
-219 AAIGLEGSVLTL
+219 AYASMLGLEGSVLTL

-265 SMSMPLVYTLDDQN
+265 SMSAPLVYTLDDQN
-279 RVIACTTQS
+279 RVVACTAQ
-288 MDNETGA
+288 G
-295 LVETKYVWT
+295 VEYVWS

-313 VKPEGAADDSEHAF
+313 VKPEGAADDSELAF

-333 GNLSAYNMGE
+333 GNMSAYNMGE
-343 LTNSFSTDKAVRVC
+343 FTNSFSTDKAVRVC

-364 FLHNCFGYL
+364 ILHNCFGYL
-373 MGRDDLFF
+373 FGRDDLFF

-399 NVADMDETGSLV
+399 GAADMDMDGSLV
-411 TNPFAV
+411 TNLFAI

-425 LTMKTSGIFLSS
+425 LTIKTSGAMLSG
-437 AQGLCANTV
+437 AQGLAANTV

>member
-1 MKKLISMM
+1 MKKLISIM

-21 SSDDEGP
+21 SSDDDGP
-28 TNPVTNPVVPVSA
+28 TNPVTNPVVPTSA
-41 NIGAEVTVQGSGFAA
+41 KIGAEVTVQGSGFAT
-56 GQTLWLQPAE
+56 GQTLLLQPAE
-66 GEAVNVNARMSA
+66 GEAVNVNARMST
-78 NGATFTIPYTMTE
+78 NGATFTVPYTMTV

-100 GNDSW
+100 GNDIW
-105 TLGSINLLAANNPIS
+105 TLGSINLLAADNPIS
-120 TMTLPTE
+120 AMVLPEE
-127 MELGKEVTIAGIGFA
+127 MAIGREATIAGLGFA

-170 PADQAEGEYMV
+170 PADQAEGEYTV

-204 SITISEHGMI
+204 SITISEHPML
-214 NMGYG
+214 G
-219 AAIGLEGSVLTL
+219 AYASMLGLEGSVLTL

-265 SMSMPLVYTLDDQN
+265 SMSAPLVYTLDDQN
-279 RVIACTTQS
+279 RVVACTAQ
-288 MDNETGA
+288 G
-295 LVETKYVWT
+295 VEYVWS

-313 VKPEGAADDSEHAF
+313 VKPEGAADDSELAF
-327 GFTYTD
+327 GFTYTE
-333 GNLSAYNMGE
+333 GNMSAYNMGE
-343 LTNSFSTDKAVRVC
+343 FTNSFSTDKAVRVC

-364 FLHNCFGYL
+364 ILHNCFGYL
-373 MGRDDLFF
+373 FGRDDLFF

-399 NVADMDETGSLV
+399 GAADMDMDGSLV
-411 TNPFAV
+411 TNPFAI

-425 LTMKTSGIFLSS
+425 LTIKTSGAMLSG
-437 AQGLCANTV
+437 AQGLAANTV

>member
-21 SSDDEGP
+21 SSDDDGP

-41 NIGAEVTVQGSGFAA
+41 KIGAEVTVQGSGFAA
-56 GQTLWLQPAE
+56 GQTLLLQPAE
-66 GEAVNVNARMSA
+66 GEAVNVNAKMSTS
-78 NGATFTIPYTMTE
+78 GATFTVPYTMSV

-100 GNDSW
+100 GNDIW
-105 TLGSINLLAANNPIS
+105 TLGSINLLAADNPIS
-120 TMTLPTE
+120 AMVLPEE
-127 MELGKEVTIAGIGFA
+127 MAIGKEATIAGLGFA

-170 PADQAEGEYMV
+170 PADQAEGEYTV

-204 SITISEHGMI
+204 SITISEHPML
-214 NMGYG
+214 G
-219 AAIGLEGSVLTL
+219 AYASMLGLEGSVLTL

-237 DGSLS
+237 DGSLN

-265 SMSMPLVYTLDDQN
+265 SMSAPLVYTLDDQN
-279 RVIACTTQS
+279 RVVACTAQ
-288 MDNETGA
+288 G
-295 LVETKYVWT
+295 VEYVWS

-313 VKPEGAADDSEHAF
+313 VKPEGAADDSELAF
-327 GFTYTD
+327 GFTYTE
-333 GNLSAYNMGE
+333 GNMSAYNMGE
-343 LTNSFSTDKAVRVC
+343 FTNSFSTDKAVRVC

-364 FLHNCFGYL
+364 ILHNCFGYL
-373 MGRDDLFF
+373 FGRDDLFF

-399 NVADMDETGSLV
+399 GAADMDMDGSLV
-411 TNPFAV
+411 TNPFAI

-425 LTMKTSGIFLSS
+425 LTIKTSGAMLSG
-437 AQGLCANTV
+437 AQGLAANTV

>member
-1 MKKLISMM
+1 MFMKKLISMM

-21 SSDDEGP
+21 SSDDDGP

-41 NIGAEVTVQGSGFAA
+41 KIGAEVTVQGSGFAA
-56 GQTLWLQPAE
+56 GQTLLLQPAE
-66 GEAVNVNARMSA
+66 GEAVNVNAKMSTS
-78 NGATFTIPYTMTE
+78 GATFTVPYTMSV

-100 GNDSW
+100 GNDIW
-105 TLGSINLLAANNPIS
+105 TLGSINLLAADNPIS
-120 TMTLPTE
+120 AMVLPEE
-127 MELGKEVTIAGIGFA
+127 MAIGKEATIAGLGFA

-170 PADQAEGEYMV
+170 PADQAEGEYTV

-204 SITISEHGMI
+204 SITISEHPML
-214 NMGYG
+214 G
-219 AAIGLEGSVLTL
+219 AYASMLGLEGSVLTL

-265 SMSMPLVYTLDDQN
+265 SMSAPLVYTLDDQN
-279 RVIACTTQS
+279 RVVACTAQ
-288 MDNETGA
+288 G
-295 LVETKYVWT
+295 VEYVWS

-313 VKPEGAADDSEHAF
+313 VKPEGAADDSELAF
-327 GFTYTD
+327 GFTYTE
-333 GNLSAYNMGE
+333 GNMSAYNMGE
-343 LTNSFSTDKAVRVC
+343 FTNSFSTDKAVRVC

-364 FLHNCFGYL
+364 ILHNCFGYL
-373 MGRDDLFF
+373 FGRDDLFF

-399 NVADMDETGSLV
+399 GAADMDMDGSLV
-411 TNPFAV
+411 TNPFAI

-425 LTMKTSGIFLSS
+425 LTIKTSGAMLSG
-437 AQGLCANTV
+437 AQGLAANTV

>member
-21 SSDDEGP
+21 SSDDDGP
-28 TNPVTNPVVPVSA
+28 TNPVTNPVVPTSA
-41 NIGAEVTVQGSGFAA
+41 KIGAEVTVQGSGFAA

-66 GEAVNVNARMSA
+66 GEAVNVNAKMSTS
-78 NGATFTIPYTMTE
+78 GATFTVPYTMSV

-100 GNDSW
+100 GNDIW
-105 TLGSINLLAANNPIS
+105 TLGSINLLAADNPIS
-120 TMTLPTE
+120 TMTLPAE
-127 MELGKEVTIAGIGFA
+127 MAIGKEATIAGLGFA

-170 PADQAEGEYMV
+170 PADQAEGEYTV

-204 SITISEHGMI
+204 SITISEHPML
-214 NMGYG
+214 G
-219 AAIGLEGSVLTL
+219 AYASMLGLEGSVLTL

-265 SMSMPLVYTLDDQN
+265 SMSAPLVYTLDDQN
-279 RVIACTTQS
+279 RVVACTAQ
-288 MDNETGA
+288 G
-295 LVETKYVWT
+295 VEYVWS

-313 VKPEGAADDSEHAF
+313 VKPEGAADDSELAF

-333 GNLSAYNMGE
+333 GNMSAYNMGE
-343 LTNSFSTDKAVRVC
+343 FTNSFSTDKAVRVC

-364 FLHNCFGYL
+364 ILHNCFGYL
-373 MGRDDLFF
+373 FGRDDLFF
-381 GALLSRNV
+381 GVLLSRNV

-399 NVADMDETGSLV
+399 GAADMDMDGSLV
-411 TNPFAV
+411 TNPFAI

-425 LTMKTSGIFLSS
+425 LTIKTSGAMLSG
-437 AQGLCANTV
+437 AQGLAANTV

>member
-21 SSDDEGP
+21 SSDDDGP
-28 TNPVTNPVVPVSA
+28 TNPVTNPVVPTSA
-41 NIGAEVTVQGSGFAA
+41 KIGAEVTVQGSGFAT
-56 GQTLWLQPAE
+56 GQTLLLQPAE
-66 GEAVNVNARMSA
+66 GEAVNVNAKMST
-78 NGATFTIPYTMTE
+78 NGATFTVPYTMTV

-105 TLGSINLLAANNPIS
+105 TLGSINLLAADNPIS
-120 TMTLPTE
+120 TMTLPAE
-127 MELGKEVTIAGIGFA
+127 MAIGKEATIAGLGFA

-170 PADQAEGEYMV
+170 PADQAEGEYTV

-204 SITISEHGMI
+204 SITISEHPML
-214 NMGYG
+214 G
-219 AAIGLEGSVLTL
+219 AYASMLGLEGSVLTL

-265 SMSMPLVYTLDDQN
+265 SMSAPLVYTLDDQN
-279 RVIACTTQS
+279 RVVACTAQ
-288 MDNETGA
+288 G
-295 LVETKYVWT
+295 VEYVWS

-313 VKPEGAADDSEHAF
+313 VKPEGAADDSELAF

-333 GNLSAYNMGE
+333 GNMSAYNMGE
-343 LTNSFSTDKAVRVC
+343 FTNSFSTDKAVRVC

-364 FLHNCFGYL
+364 ILHNCFGYL
-373 MGRDDLFF
+373 FGRDDLFF

-399 NVADMDETGSLV
+399 GAADMDMDGSLV
-411 TNPFAV
+411 TNPFAI

-425 LTMKTSGIFLSS
+425 LTIKTSGAMLSG
-437 AQGLCANTV
+437 AQGLAANT
-446 VVKYKNK
+446 

>member
-9 LMLCAIVTFSAC
+9 LMFCAIVTFSAC
-21 SSDDEGP
+21 SSDDDGP
-28 TNPVTNPVVPVSA
+28 TNPVTNPVVPTSA
-41 NIGAEVTVQGSGFAA
+41 KIGAEVTVQGSGFAT
-56 GQTLWLQPAE
+56 GQTLLLQPAE
-66 GEAVNVNARMSA
+66 GEAVNVNARMST
-78 NGATFTIPYTMTE
+78 NGATFTVPYTMTV

-100 GNDSW
+100 GNDIW
-105 TLGSINLLAANNPIS
+105 TLGSINLLAADNPIS
-120 TMTLPTE
+120 AMVLPEE
-127 MELGKEVTIAGIGFA
+127 MAIGKEATIAGLGFA

-170 PADQAEGEYMV
+170 PADQAEGEYTV

-204 SITISEHGMI
+204 SITISEHPML
-214 NMGYG
+214 G
-219 AAIGLEGSVLTL
+219 AYASMLGLEGSVLTL

-265 SMSMPLVYTLDDQN
+265 SMSAPLVYTLDDQN
-279 RVIACTTQS
+279 RVVACTAQ
-288 MDNETGA
+288 G
-295 LVETKYVWT
+295 VEYVWS

-313 VKPEGAADDSEHAF
+313 VKPEGAADDSELAF

-333 GNLSAYNMGE
+333 GNMSAYNMGE
-343 LTNSFSTDKAVRVC
+343 FTNSFSTDKAVRVC

-364 FLHNCFGYL
+364 ILHNCFGYL
-373 MGRDDLFF
+373 FGRDDLFF

-399 NVADMDETGSLV
+399 GAADMDMDGSLV
-411 TNPFAV
+411 TNPFAI

-425 LTMKTSGIFLSS
+425 LTIKTSGAMLSG
-437 AQGLCANTV
+437 AQGLAANTV

>member
-21 SSDDEGP
+21 SSDDDGP

-41 NIGAEVTVQGSGFAA
+41 KIGAEVTVQGSGFAA
-56 GQTLWLQPAE
+56 GQTLLLQPAE
-66 GEAVNVNARMSA
+66 GEAVNVNAKMST
-78 NGATFTIPYTMTE
+78 NGATFTVPYTMTV

-105 TLGSINLLAANNPIS
+105 TLGSINLLAADNPIS
-120 TMTLPTE
+120 TMTLPEE
-127 MELGKEVTIAGIGFA
+127 MAIGKEATIAGLGFA

-170 PADQAEGEYMV
+170 PADQAEGEYTV

-204 SITISEHGMI
+204 SITISEHPML
-214 NMGYG
+214 G
-219 AAIGLEGSVLTL
+219 AYASMLGLEGSVLTL

-253 VAYEGKTVTVTG
+253 VAYEGITVTVTG
-265 SMSMPLVYTLDDQN
+265 SMSAPLVYTLDDQN
-279 RVIACTTQS
+279 RVVACTAQ
-288 MDNETGA
+288 G
-295 LVETKYVWT
+295 VEYVWS

-313 VKPEGAADDSEHAF
+313 VKPEGAADDSELAF

-333 GNLSAYNMGE
+333 GNMSAYNMGE
-343 LTNSFSTDKAVRVC
+343 FTNSFSTDKAVRVC

-364 FLHNCFGYL
+364 ILHNCFGYL
-373 MGRDDLFF
+373 FGRDDLFF

-399 NVADMDETGSLV
+399 GAADMDMDGSLV
-411 TNPFAV
+411 TNPFAI

-425 LTMKTSGIFLSS
+425 LTIKTSGAMLSG
-437 AQGLCANTV
+437 AQGLAANTV

>member
-21 SSDDEGP
+21 SSDDDGP
-28 TNPVTNPVVPVSA
+28 TNPVTNPVVPTSA
-41 NIGAEVTVQGSGFAA
+41 KIGAEVTVQGSGFAT
-56 GQTLWLQPAE
+56 GQTLLLQPAE
-66 GEAVNVNARMSA
+66 GEAVNVNARMST
-78 NGATFTIPYTMTE
+78 NGATFTVPYTMTV

-100 GNDSW
+100 GNDIW
-105 TLGSINLLAANNPIS
+105 TLGSINLLAADNPIS
-120 TMTLPTE
+120 AMVLPEE
-127 MELGKEVTIAGIGFA
+127 MAIGREATIAGLGFA

-170 PADQAEGEYMV
+170 PADQAEGEYTV

-204 SITISEHGMI
+204 SITISEHPML
-214 NMGYG
+214 G
-219 AAIGLEGSVLTL
+219 AYASMLGLEGSVLTL

-265 SMSMPLVYTLDDQN
+265 SMSAPLVYTLDDQN
-279 RVIACTTQS
+279 RVVACTAQ
-288 MDNETGA
+288 G
-295 LVETKYVWT
+295 VEYVWS

-313 VKPEGAADDSEHAF
+313 VKPEGAADDSELAF
-327 GFTYTD
+327 GFTYTE
-333 GNLSAYNMGE
+333 GNMSAYNMGE
-343 LTNSFSTDKAVRVC
+343 FTNSFSTDKAVRVC

-364 FLHNCFGYL
+364 ILHNCFGY
-373 MGRDDLFF
+373 MFGRDDLFF

-399 NVADMDETGSLV
+399 GAADMDMDGSLV
-411 TNPFAV
+411 TNPFAI

-425 LTMKTSGIFLSS
+425 LTIKTSGAMLSG
-437 AQGLCANTV
+437 AQGLAANTV

>member
-28 TNPVTNPVVPVSA
+28 TNPVTNPVVPASA

-66 GEAVNVNARMSA
+66 GEAVNVHARMSA
-78 NGATFTIPYTMTE
+78 NGATFTIPYTMTV

-105 TLGSINLLAANNPIS
+105 TLGSINLLAADNPIS

-127 MELGKEVTIAGIGFA
+127 MELGKEVTIAGLGFA

-158 GTATADGLKFTV
+158 GTVTADGLKFTV
-170 PADQAEGEYMV
+170 PADQAEGEYTV

-204 SITISEHGMI
+204 SITISEHPML
-214 NMGYG
+214 G
-219 AAIGLEGSVLTL
+219 AYASMLGLEGSVLTL

-265 SMSMPLVYTLDDQN
+265 SMSAPLVYTLDDQN
-279 RVIACTTQS
+279 RVVACTAQ
-288 MDNETGA
+288 G
-295 LVETKYVWT
+295 VEYVWS

-313 VKPEGAADDSEHAF
+313 VKPEGAADDSELAF

-333 GNLSAYNMGE
+333 GNMSAYNMGE
-343 LTNSFSTDKAVRVC
+343 FTNSFSTDKAVRVC

-364 FLHNCFGYL
+364 ILHNCFGYL
-373 MGRDDLFF
+373 FGRDDLFF

-399 NVADMDETGSLV
+399 GAADMDMDGSLV
-411 TNPFAV
+411 TNPFAI

-425 LTMKTSGIFLSS
+425 LTIKTSGAMLSG
-437 AQGLCANTV
+437 AQGLAANTV